1 MGNMTQLGHPL
12 GQMMVARLVEVAWMP
27 VRDWPPVLRAWGLQ
41 PVAQPDGTLMIET
54 LSRGEVVHRTAVL
67 ESLDPTTRAVCLAL
81 AVAGAHWP
89 VVFPGLLERVDR
101 EYKRRQRAETERLMA
116 QLEGEEVG
124 ECTVPIAVMA

>member
-1 MGNMTQLGHPL
+1 
-12 GQMMVARLVEVAWMP
+12 
-27 VRDWPPVLRAWGLQ
+27 
-41 PVAQPDGTLMIET
+41 
-54 LSRGEVVHRTAVL
+54 
-67 ESLDPTTRAVCLAL
+67 
-81 AVAGAHWP
+81 